1 MNCPYSV
8 VDNILVNIGVVIKDI
23 PLCKK
28 EHIRK
33 TNEALTGIGIFLN
46 ISKICFKFKHTP
58 STFFQHDSYFLL
70 NFTNLFI
77 SIKENF
83 LIL

>member
-33 TNEALTGIGIFLN
+33 TNEALTGIGMGVSQRLCKPLN
-46 ISKICFKFKHTP
+46 
-58 STFFQHDSYFLL
+58 
-70 NFTNLFI
+70 
-77 SIKENF
+77 
-83 LIL
+83 